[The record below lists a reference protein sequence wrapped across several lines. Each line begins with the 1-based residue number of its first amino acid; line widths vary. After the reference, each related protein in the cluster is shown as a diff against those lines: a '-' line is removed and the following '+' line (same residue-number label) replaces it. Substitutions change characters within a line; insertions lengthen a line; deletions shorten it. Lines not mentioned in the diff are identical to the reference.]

1 MLLTLRQEEI
11 IRTPRQIRGSYYSF
25 LTIIS
30 ASESNYENFSVKPGE
45 NNRSVFSMSKTKYG
59 CKKRQ
64 RHNFLMSI
72 TIKIL
77 LRFFAFRLCR
87 CSTVKSGSQ
96 REKLL
101 LKTFILPRVE
111 LYFEFGSLFI
121 YATFFPWSLTSGF
134 ATLTRTLF
142 LLFSVL
148 PRLCRKANKK
158 TEVNPNEKSSLFH
171 KKSQR

>member
-1 MLLTLRQEEI
+1 MNTYDDSRAKTIARL
-11 IRTPRQIRGSYYSF
+11 F
-25 LTIIS
+25 LCQKQNTV
-30 ASESNYENFSVKPGE
+30 ARNDND
-45 NNRSVFSMSKTKYG
+45 TT
-59 CKKRQ
+59 
-64 RHNFLMSI
+64 FLISI
-72 TIKIL
+72 TINVL

-111 LYFEFGSLFI
+111 LYFEFGSFFI

>member
-1 MLLTLRQEEI
+1 MNTYNDSRARFIARLFLCQKQHTVARNDNDATFLVGMT
-11 IRTPRQIRGSYYSF
+11 IR
-25 LTIIS
+25 
-30 ASESNYENFSVKPGE
+30 V
-45 NNRSVFSMSKTKYG
+45 
-59 CKKRQ
+59 
-64 RHNFLMSI
+64 
-72 TIKIL
+72 L

-87 CSTVKSGSQ
+87 CSTVKSGSK

-111 LYFEFGSLFI
+111 LYFEFGSFLF
-121 YATFFPWSLTSGF
+121 TQQFCPWSLTSVF
-134 ATLTRTLF
+134 ATLTRTLHR
-142 LLFSVL
+142 LFPVL

>member
-1 MLLTLRQEEI
+1 MNT
-11 IRTPRQIRGSYYSF
+11 YYNSRANFIARLF
-25 LTIIS
+25 LCSKQNTVVR
-30 ASESNYENFSVKPGE
+30 NG
-45 NNRSVFSMSKTKYG
+45 NNST
-59 CKKRQ
+59 
-64 RHNFLMSI
+64 FLISI

-87 CSTVKSGSQ
+87 CSTVKSGSK
-96 REKLL
+96 REKLS
-101 LKTFILPRVE
+101 LKTFIIPRVD
-111 LYFEFGSLFI
+111 LNFEFGSFFI

-134 ATLTRTLF
+134 ATLTRTLHR
-142 LLFSVL
+142 LFPVL